1 MVRGVSYLGLV
12 LFFFVYGPRQGQ
24 GQLNRKK
31 IEKGQTPV
39 FWLNKLSQQMIY
51 YKEMIDDFLFFSY
64 WTNVENPANQD
75 TGSRW
80 QNLLKGERSLV
91 NFNWMMTYCGFFLS
105 LQSNFL
111 GRSKLF
117 WLHILPTTNRKWK
130 RSNIITTTNKLKKLS
145 VRTLFFL

>member
-24 GQLNRKK
+24 GQLNHKK

-39 FWLNKLSQQMIY
+39 FWLNKLSQQRIY

-64 WTNVENPANQD
+64 WTYVENPANQD
-75 TGSRW
+75 TGSIW

-91 NFNWMMTYCGFFLS
+91 NFNWMMTYYCGFFLS

-117 WLHILPTTNRKWK
+117 SLHILPTTNRKWK
-130 RSNIITTTNKLKKLS
+130 RSNIITTTNKLS
-145 VRTLFFL
+145 VRTLFFARV